1 MWLTTTTGDR
11 PISARQTAARKSLR
25 TFTSKSYH
33 KLGLSE
39 LEERSREIMA
49 DNFPN
54 NSYASKSAFR

>member
-11 PISARQTAARKSLR
+11 PISARQTAA
-25 TFTSKSYH
+25 SKSYH

>member
-11 PISARQTAARKSLR
+11 PISARQTAARN
-25 TFTSKSYH
+25 KSYH